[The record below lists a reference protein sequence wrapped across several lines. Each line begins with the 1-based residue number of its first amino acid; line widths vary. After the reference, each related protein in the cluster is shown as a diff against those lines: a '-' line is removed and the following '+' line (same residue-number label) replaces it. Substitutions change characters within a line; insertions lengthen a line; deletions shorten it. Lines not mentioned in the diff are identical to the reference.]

1 MTETCSRSLA
11 VSLQNKDLPRFA
23 IVSEKPYLKRLI
35 LAVLLAWVIL
45 AVAWGWL
52 AWRDFSSNGAQLRTE
67 LAMATKQQEAL
78 IKENSRLQQELAIA
92 KRADFISRSA
102 NNLVQESLAEK
113 DEQIAGLKAD
123 LDFYERLVGSGARR
137 QGLNVH
143 AASFEPGT
151 AGAWQY
157 TVTLTQ
163 NINRGG
169 MTSGQM
175 EFTIEGVAG
184 GKLKTLTWDDLN
196 QKTGVPGQSFS
207 FRYFQALQGT
217 VMLPPGF
224 SPQRVKV
231 SVKGSSGKTE
241 HGFDWKQAK
250 KESVNS
256 TR

>member
-1 MTETCSRSLA
+1 MSLK
-11 VSLQNKDLPRFA
+11 NKDLPRFA
-23 IVSEKPYLKRLI
+23 IVSEKPYLRRLFT
-35 LAVLLAWVIL
+35 AVLVAWVLL

-52 AWRDFSSNGAQLRTE
+52 VWRDFSSDSGQLRSDF
-67 LAMATKQQEAL
+67 AMATKQQESLKA
-78 IKENSRLQQELAIA
+78 ENARLQQELAIA

-123 LDFYERLVGSGARR
+123 LDFYEQLVGSGARR

-143 AASFEPGT
+143 KANFEAGT

-175 EFTIEGVAG
+175 EFAIEGVAG
-184 GKLKTLTWDDLN
+184 GKLKTLNWDELV
-196 QKTGVPGQSFS
+196 QTPGAPGQSFS

-231 SVKGSSGKTE
+231 SLKGASGKVEQT
-241 HGFDWKQAK
+241 FDWSEAK
-250 KESVNS
+250 NGSVNS
-256 TR
+256 AN

>member
-1 MTETCSRSLA
+1 

-23 IVSEKPYLKRLI
+23 IVSEKPYMRRLLI
-35 LAVLLAWVIL
+35 AVLTAWVLLAF
-45 AVAWGWL
+45 AWGWL
-52 AWRDFSSNGAQLRTE
+52 VWRNLSSDSGQLRAD
-67 LAMATKQQEAL
+67 LALAAKQQTAL
-78 IKENSRLQQELAIA
+78 NMEVSRLKQELAIA

-102 NNLVQESLAEK
+102 NNLIQENLADK
-113 DEQIAGLKAD
+113 DEQISGLKAD

-143 AASFEPGT
+143 EANFERGT

-175 EFTIEGVAG
+175 EFAIEGVAG
-184 GKLKTLTWDDLN
+184 GKLKTLTWDELI
-196 QKTGVPGQSFS
+196 QKTGASGQSFS

-224 SPQRVKV
+224 SPQRVKI
-231 SVKGSSGKTE
+231 SLKGSSGKIE
-241 HGFDWKQAK
+241 HVLNWNEVK
-250 KESVNS
+250 KVSANS
-256 TR
+256 TK